1 MAISEKRLRQKE
13 QLRDSILE
21 AAKSIILKEGWQSV
35 SMRKIAD
42 AINYSLPVVYNHF
55 ESKDAILEEFVRQG
69 FDLLSETVL
78 AAKGKLLQPEEQL
91 NEMAIAYFKFAFE
104 QREYYQMMFGL
115 GMPSCER
122 VKQITEIGNFS
133 NILIDTIKN
142 LGNFSDTN
150 ELILLKFHTLW
161 SILHGLSSINMVS
174 MTATPNEMQQRVL
187 QDAIKGFIKNIND

>member
-150 ELILLKFHTLW
+150 ELTLLKFHTLW

-187 QDAIKGFIKNIND
+187 QDAIKGFIKNIYD